1 MALLRQPSDAR
12 ASSHV
17 SRGLLVSLLLLA
29 LGLAACTTPPTRQQ
43 DAAEPSPPSEPP
55 RAAASPAPGPSPGT
69 SPRPTPNGTAKDHPP
84 VDAGALVERFVVE
97 VLGGEVRPPRTD
109 IEVPVGDTIELAVT
123 SDVAATL
130 RAVDL
135 DVTRDL
141 SANRETVVP
150 ITVKRPGTF
159 EVTLDGTLL
168 AVITATP

>member
-1 MALLRQPSDAR
+1 MGRFHGLSGVR
-12 ASSHV
+12 APSHV
-17 SRGLLVSLLLLA
+17 ARVLLLLVA
-29 LGLAACTTPPTRQQ
+29 LGLAACTTPPTPPQEAA
-43 DAAEPSPPSEPP
+43 DADRDGETPEVPTASPP
-55 RAAASPAPGPSPGT
+55 PGPASDT
-69 SPRPTPNGTAKDHPP
+69 TERPTPSAAQDGHPP
-84 VDAGALVERFVVE
+84 VDVGALVDRFVVE
-97 VLGGEVRPPRTD
+97 VRDGRVRPGRTD

-141 SANRETVVP
+141 SANREAVMP